1 MDLGMETRGHG
12 RLVDYLPGAVANHR
26 DADTSSV
33 SSSATILIRP
43 FVSRIA
49 LARGTSD
56 IGTVLHQQLRPAE
69 IAPSSVNPTVAIG
82 GSVKIVRGIIR
93 GLTRRSSP
101 SMKALCATMPPSW
114 LPTGVAILLPTSRPV
129 TSPPA
134 NICSMLVP
142 R

>member
-1 MDLGMETRGHG
+1 MAASWITSPALLPTIET
-12 RLVDYLPGAVANHR
+12 PS
-26 DADTSSV
+26 TSSV

-82 GSVKIVRGIIR
+82 GFVENLRGIIPC
-93 GLTRRSSP
+93 LNRRSIP
-101 SMKALCATMPPSW
+101 AAEGLLALNEP
-114 LPTGVAILLPTSRPV
+114 
-129 TSPPA
+129 
-134 NICSMLVP
+134 
-142 R
+142 